1 MADGSDYGET
11 RPYRPSNGSEGMEFE
26 DRFCDRCKRDAKYRR
41 TQDGKD
47 GCRIL
52 LYVGMYQADDL
63 QYPKEWVQNKY
74 GDPYSSTARC
84 TAFQF
89 NDPGRRSR
97 RSRKPRP
104 APLLELCK

>member
-1 MADGSDYGET
+1 MDGSDWPQT
-11 RPYRPSNGSEGMEFE
+11 KPYRPSNGTEGMMFE

-52 LYVGMYQADDL
+52 ALVGAYQAHEPE
-63 QYPKEWVQNKY
+63 YPKEWVQNAH
-74 GDPYSSTARC
+74 GDPYGATARC

-89 NDPGRRSR
+89 DDPNEPRPRRP
-97 RSRKPRP
+97 RKPKP
-104 APLLELCK
+104 APLLELIA